1 MPITDETRE
10 LAQDLIKFM
19 QSKYGFD
26 RIPRIRFVSNKKN
39 AHNVLGMTGGYDT
52 NGESITVYVADRH
65 PKDILRSLA
74 HEMLHHVQK
83 CEGFMDGHD
92 MGATSDP
99 NYIMHDDFLKKVEAD
114 AFERGNIT
122 FREWEATKKGDK
134 TMSESKKMSK
144 PEIKAKHKKAKEA
157 MPSFVK
163 QYGKKEGEKIA
174 YATAMSGKMDEE
186 MELEEASKPDYL
198 DLDKDGNKKE
208 PMKKAAKDAKKD
220 KGEDKEEV
228 NENVEINT
236 ALRDSHNYST
246 VTRALPNVAKER
258 DEFIFAELL
267 KKFGIKK

>member
-134 TMSESKKMSK
+134 TMSESKKLKELSD
-144 PEIKAKHKKAKEA
+144 KK
-157 MPSFVK
+157 VK
-163 QYGKKEGEKIA
+163 RGHELGKKLKDKEGIDNP
-174 YATAMSGKMDEE
+174 YALGMYMAKKGMEE
-186 MELEEASKPDYL
+186 EAELEEASKPDYL

-208 PMKKAAKDAKKD
+208 PMKKAAQDAKK
-220 KGEDKEEV
+220 EVKENKE
-228 NENVEINT
+228 VEINP
-236 ALRDSHNYST
+236 ALKNSHNYST
-246 VTRALPNVAKER
+246 VTRALPEVAKER
-258 DEFIFAELL
+258 DEFVFAELL